1 MSTISKVIVK
11 NPGLR
16 DLILSDPPTYHCG
29 PAKRIVKMNFP
40 ISGTNA
46 ELLFAA
52 ISVDGSL
59 PQKRRRTEEVMETND
74 EVVDMTVEE
83 EDEWLANPAKKVCT
97 VTGQTYQN
105 YKSSLRWWHTYENPA
120 WDKEGFEWPA
130 DVGCDL
136 QLQIQGYKKDVGSKK
151 REGVMQKKEGKSKY
165 STFGYVQIC
174 KYFNSLRPS
183 GKENTWREGLFSA
196 SFTKTSTATIGRS
209 DNIND
214 IATVNIDARNDSL
227 NYTFDTTKSD
237 QAGESTSD
245 VKRIFAN
252 PFMPEICLHL
262 DFIVNVMCRHP
273 NSALDAQYL
282 FGGSDQHKRYYK
294 CLRKAMSDID
304 HGLDL
309 GCHRGDIGTHSNRKW
324 AESMAVSRVDGPSRN
339 QVCLRAGQSVGR
351 VQDCYMKQED
361 DGDALTGRTLALLKI
376 NADEF
381 DVLPPHFSHAVDA
394 KLESHG
400 WDDIIPGY
408 NHYPDSFQRAI
419 RLTFPSLVY
428 HFHSGKLSEIYL
440 SEDHPLWRVRLFTH
454 RELLDS
460 LKDEVLITFGHCPFT
475 NMYAEGIPALV
486 QVCREVR
493 QESKQIRKDIEILTD
508 KLVSYMEKNDCRWDV
523 FRDDFPRKVV
533 DVLLRDVS
541 IDGAVPL
548 TRDSMRDVVKDLLED
563 DNGKLTQIILNQK
576 MLEEKIA
583 HVSSGAQPRSLC
595 SSDENS
601 ITHPTAAFSGE
612 YTGEY
617 HLWRGVDCHF
627 HRVYAGFTWPSD
639 CAFTMW
645 ELWWRGDAHK
655 KVCPYRYINS
665 NRDLVTMRCKARRS
679 KTKKV
684 MTKLLEIAID
694 CGLIDSSKDINYD
707 NSTTVF
713 DNAYQVLIDLLYGD
727 EVNKGRSSETSVSTL
742 AHRLYKLPT

>member
-1 MSTISKVIVK
+1 MGSNTQRTYLGRMSTISKVIVK

-16 DLILSDPPTYHCG
+16 GLLSSDPPTYHCG

-59 PQKRRRTEEVMETND
+59 PRKDRRTVEID
-74 EVVDMTVEE
+74 EPTTDHIVDMTAEE
-83 EDEWLANPAKKVCT
+83 EAERLENPAKNVCT
-97 VTGQTYQN
+97 VTAQTYQN
-105 YKSSLRWWHTYENPA
+105 YKSSLRWWHAYENPT

-130 DVGCDL
+130 DVGDDL
-136 QLQIQGYKKDVGSKK
+136 QIQIQGYKKDVGSKK
-151 REGVMQKKEGKSKY
+151 RDGVMQKKEGKSKY
-165 STFGYVQIC
+165 STFGYVEIC

-252 PFMPEICLHL
+252 PFMPEICVHL

-304 HGLDL
+304 PNLDL

-381 DVLPPHFSHAVDA
+381 DVLPPHFNHAVDA
-394 KLESHG
+394 NKAGISWMGQH
-400 WDDIIPGY
+400 
-408 NHYPDSFQRAI
+408 HS
-419 RLTFPSLVY
+419 RLSA
-428 HFHSGKLSEIYL
+428 LS
-440 SEDHPLWRVRLFTH
+440 
-454 RELLDS
+454 
-460 LKDEVLITFGHCPFT
+460 
-475 NMYAEGIPALV
+475 
-486 QVCREVR
+486 
-493 QESKQIRKDIEILTD
+493 
-508 KLVSYMEKNDCRWDV
+508 
-523 FRDDFPRKVV
+523 
-533 DVLLRDVS
+533 
-541 IDGAVPL
+541 
-548 TRDSMRDVVKDLLED
+548 
-563 DNGKLTQIILNQK
+563 
-576 MLEEKIA
+576 
-583 HVSSGAQPRSLC
+583 
-595 SSDENS
+595 
-601 ITHPTAAFSGE
+601 
-612 YTGEY
+612 
-617 HLWRGVDCHF
+617 
-627 HRVYAGFTWPSD
+627 
-639 CAFTMW
+639 
-645 ELWWRGDAHK
+645 
-655 KVCPYRYINS
+655 
-665 NRDLVTMRCKARRS
+665 
-679 KTKKV
+679 
-684 MTKLLEIAID
+684 
-694 CGLIDSSKDINYD
+694 
-707 NSTTVF
+707 
-713 DNAYQVLIDLLYGD
+713 
-727 EVNKGRSSETSVSTL
+727 
-742 AHRLYKLPT
+742 